1 MREEEAKALLLKVVE
16 KQPAVIFDIVDVGV
30 ERRRAGRAAGAE
42 GGGAG
47 AEGGGAGAE
56 GGGDGPEWCTCHQCQ
71 DMPTDLE
78 RKCCGG
84 GPRSCLSRLPVSDTS
99 CKHLLFYSFRLH
111 TSHVLL
117 SLLMLTIT

>member
-30 ERRRAGRAAGAE
+30 ERRRAGRA
-42 GGGAG
+42 AG

>member
-56 GGGDGPEWCTCHQCQ
+56 GGGDGAEGGGAGAEGGGAGAEWCTCHQCQ

-99 CKHLLFYSFRLH
+99 CKHLLFYSF
-111 TSHVLL
+111 
-117 SLLMLTIT
+117 

>member
-56 GGGDGPEWCTCHQCQ
+56 WCTCHQCQ

-99 CKHLLFYSFRLH
+99 CKHLLFYSF
-111 TSHVLL
+111 
-117 SLLMLTIT
+117 

>member
-30 ERRRAGRAAGAE
+30 ERRRAGRA
-42 GGGAG
+42 AG

-99 CKHLLFYSFRLH
+99 CKHLLFYSF
-111 TSHVLL
+111 
-117 SLLMLTIT
+117 

>member
-30 ERRRAGRAAGAE
+30 ERRRAGRA
-42 GGGAG
+42 AG

-99 CKHLLFYSFRLH
+99 CKHLLFYYF
-111 TSHVLL
+111 
-117 SLLMLTIT
+117 